1 MKPLRVPSAS
11 RAALAAGLSL
21 GLVPSVLP
29 AAASAAPVTPAPVAA
44 APAVGSSAA
53 GPDRLRY
60 YRQTLRWSRCYQPN
74 TLLIPE
80 EERLECASM
89 LVPLDWRTPDARQDL
104 RVEVSRLRPLRGTPT
119 RSIVGNPGGPG
130 GPGIIMPLLLAE
142 RPAVAARAELVGF
155 DPRGTGRSTSVS
167 CEGAPSPF
175 ALDPRDRD
183 AASLALTAELSR
195 SYAEVCRR
203 KNGSL
208 LDVITTEQTVRDM
221 DLVRHL
227 LGRRTLDFLGYSGG
241 SWLGAHYATTFPD
254 RVGRFVLDSN
264 TQFTGPWRETFELQ
278 PLGFE
283 RRFRQDFAPWAARYD
298 LRLRLGRTPSRVRGT
313 YERLRAELRREPLD
327 VEIFPTLTIRIDG
340 AALDNAIAQSLYSKT
355 QFTDLALELRAVRAL
370 VAARGN
376 AAARA
381 RVLRGLSPGQR
392 ERLVRA
398 VQERPRRTGR
408 PLALDSPEATFFAV
422 ICNDTPWPQGQAYA
436 DRVSGE
442 QGRRYPLVGW
452 SLNQNP
458 CYYWDRPATSLPTPT
473 GRGVPPVLMVQ
484 SQRDPATPIEG
495 ARRAHARFAG
505 SRMLTVTNEGDH
517 GVYVGVNPCVDRR
530 VDAFFLTGALPAARD
545 TTCPGTGIP
554 APAVD
559 RDLGPQALGRPSGG
573 VFDRIRSYQ
582 ERLDRG

>member
-1 MKPLRVPSAS
+1 MKPLRLPS
-11 RAALAAGLSL
+11 AALAAGLSL
-21 GLVPSVLP
+21 GLLP
-29 AAASAAPVTPAPVAA
+29 ATLPAVASAAPVAA
-44 APAVGSSAA
+44 APAASAPA
-53 GPDRLRY
+53 AAAQPDRLRY
-60 YRQTLRWSRCYQPN
+60 YRQALRWARCYDSGR
-74 TLLIPE
+74 TVAPE
-80 EERLECASM
+80 QQEPIERMECASM
-89 LVPLDWRTPDARQDL
+89 LVPRDWRTPNARRDL
-104 RVEVSRLRPLRGTPT
+104 RVEVSRLRPLRGTAT

-130 GPGIIMPLLLAE
+130 APGVIMPLILAE
-142 RPAVAARAELVGF
+142 RPAVAARAELIGF
-155 DPRGTGRSTSVS
+155 DPRGTGRSTSIS
-167 CEGAPSPF
+167 CEGAPSPA

-183 AASLALTAELSR
+183 RASLDLTARLSA

-241 SWLGAHYATTFPD
+241 SWLGAHYATAFPS

-313 YERLRAELRREPLD
+313 YERLRAELKREPLD
-327 VEIFPTLTIRIDG
+327 VEVFPTVTIRIDG
-340 AALDNAIAQSLYSKT
+340 PALDNAIAQSMYSKQ
-355 QFTDLALELRAVRAL
+355 QFTPLALDLAFVRAL
-370 VAARGN
+370 VSARAD
-376 AAARA
+376 AAARD
-381 RVLRGLSPGQR
+381 RLVRRLSQEQR

-398 VQERPRRTGR
+398 VQERPRRTGQ
-408 PLALDSPEATFFAV
+408 PLAFDSAQATFFAV

-436 DRVSGE
+436 DRVSAE
-442 QGRRYPLVGW
+442 QGPKYPLVGW

-458 CYYWDRPATSLPTPT
+458 CHYWDRPRTSLPTPT

-484 SQRDPATPIEG
+484 SQRDPATPLEG

-517 GVYVGVNPCVDRR
+517 GVYVGVNACVDRR
-530 VDAFFLTGALPAARD
+530 VDAFLLTGALPAARD

-554 APAVD
+554 APAIE
-559 RDLGPQALGRPSGG
+559 RELATQAVGRPSGG
-573 VFDRIRSYQ
+573 VFDRVRAYQ